1 VIVDASV
8 SRNARL
14 ITPQQ
19 CNRSNVNSIPALA
32 PRGARSCLA
41 QKITRPQSPTPKIDP
56 QKAFTHQF
64 LKSFELRDQGHP
76 FFTFTSMTR
85 GVFKGESL
93 PRHI

>member
-19 CNRSNVNSIPALA
+19 CNHSKVNSIQALA

-41 QKITRPQSPTPKIDP
+41 QIFTRPQSPTPKIDP
-56 QKAFTHQF
+56 EKTFTHRF
-64 LKSFELRDQGHP
+64 LKSFALRDQGHP
-76 FFTFTSMTR
+76 FFTFTSMR
-85 GVFKGESL
+85 RDVFKGESL